1 MEKLRGKQGTWTFD
15 EEKVVIDYAT
25 GWLASSLNKALA
37 RAEVPLRSVAGVD
50 FRARG
55 TGAKKKG
62 WEMRLRIRGQAD
74 PFAAVG
80 AAMSG
85 EDPFLLSGDAKTELV
100 AEYHADQLRLLA
112 ERAAAQGAPPADAP
126 ARLVA
131 PLPLHIQVHEGT
143 AAFDGSSLVLSWT
156 SEATKEKRSAQ
167 RREFPLERI
176 AKVEWN
182 PSDGWDYGVLRVL
195 AEGGAPPK
203 KPVPAKRDL
212 SCLLFG
218 EGGEQA
224 QALLMAATV
233 TAYLWAAGSGRPEA
247 DEGAAAL
254 SSGGEAPAIG
264 AGGGPEGDDG
274 ADGSGDDIDPE
285 SRIVM
290 ARIRKLGELH
300 AEGLLTDEEFSA
312 KKAELLERL

>member
-1 MEKLRGKQGTWTFD
+1 MENLRGKQGTWTFD
-15 EEKVVIDYAT
+15 EDKVVIDYAT

-37 RAEVPLRSVAGVD
+37 RTEVPLRSVAGVD
-50 FRARG
+50 FRTRG

-62 WEMRLRIRGQAD
+62 WEMRLRIRDQAD

-112 ERAAAQGAPPADAP
+112 ERAAAQGPPPAGAP

-156 SEATKEKRSAQ
+156 SEAAKEKRSAQ

-195 AEGGAPPK
+195 SEDGAPRK

-212 SCLLFG
+212 SCLLFD

-233 TAYLWAAGSGRPEA
+233 TAHLWAAGSGRPEA
-247 DEGAAAL
+247 DGAAAAL
-254 SSGGEAPAIG
+254 PSGGAVPAIG
-264 AGGGPEGDDG
+264 AGGGSEE
-274 ADGSGDDIDPE
+274 AAAAGSDDDIDPE